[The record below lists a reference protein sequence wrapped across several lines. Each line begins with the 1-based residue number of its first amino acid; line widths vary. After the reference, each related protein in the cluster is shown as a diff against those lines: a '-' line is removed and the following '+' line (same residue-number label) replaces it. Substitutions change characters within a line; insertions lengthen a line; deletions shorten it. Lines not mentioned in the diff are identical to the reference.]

1 MHESNVYRKAR
12 RVLQSSLMTN
22 LMDEFLDGGR
32 RVSLHNH
39 TLSVHHRHRYQN
51 GFAILWRLIRQIIER
66 IRQRM
71 RYYKYETCM
80 QRKKQYS
87 GLLSWYSTK
96 IDETTI
102 VCEDVHVLKNFFFY
116 KLKDILLNSVDKLVW
131 YFYWRNDKM
140 SC

>member
-1 MHESNVYRKAR
+1 
-12 RVLQSSLMTN
+12 
-22 LMDEFLDGGR
+22 
-32 RVSLHNH
+32 
-39 TLSVHHRHRYQN
+39 
-51 GFAILWRLIRQIIER
+51 
-66 IRQRM
+66 
-71 RYYKYETCM
+71 M

-131 YFYWRNDKM
+131 YFYRRNDKM